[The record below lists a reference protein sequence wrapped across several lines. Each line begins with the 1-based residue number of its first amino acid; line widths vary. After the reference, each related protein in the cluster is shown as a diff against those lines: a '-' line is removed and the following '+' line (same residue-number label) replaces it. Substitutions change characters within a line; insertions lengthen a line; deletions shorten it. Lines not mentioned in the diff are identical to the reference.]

1 MECFPRELKTY
12 ETIDGRQPFW
22 EWIQSLKDKK
32 TRSRILRRL
41 DKVRLGNL
49 GDCAHIGNG
58 VFELREHHG
67 PGYRIYFG
75 EEEKNIVILLCGG
88 EKDFQQDD
96 IQRAKDYWE
105 DYRRRPDA

>member
-22 EWIQSLKDKK
+22 EWIHSFTDK
-32 TRSRILRRL
+32 RVHGRILRRL

-49 GDCAHIGNG
+49 GDCEPVGDG

-75 EEEKNIVILLCGG
+75 EEGKNIVILLYGG
-88 EKDFQQDD
+88 DKDSQQDD
-96 IQRAKDYWE
+96 IQRAKDYWD